1 MISTKWTF
9 FSVMKSVPAHADEEK
24 TGVIEVRQK
33 AEEKNIRLLL
43 QPLSQSLEKH
53 SLDTR
58 EPLHGNDTVKH
69 PSQETTW
76 ASWFQR
82 QMVTSLCLPLT
93 LSFSLLL
100 AHT

>member
-1 MISTKWTF
+1 MLTK
-9 FSVMKSVPAHADEEK
+9 KRQA
-24 TGVIEVRQK
+24 VIEVRQK

-53 SLDTR
+53 SLDTK